1 MLIITKEPSTKV
13 RKISSPNEAKTPST
27 PSARGRS
34 GAPPPSRRESK
45 GMGFQTELVE
55 NISDLQ
61 SEARRRVASALV
73 KLFVEQ
79 TQQAEKQGAFS
90 RPSGQTPDH
99 LGLKLGL
106 AVEYA
111 IYLNFWGP
119 SGEPSS
125 LYADKFRTIS
135 HNVKNNSALRDRLLS
150 GDLSPNEFSKMSSL
164 DMASKELQEKTA
176 EMKREAEKQ
185 HVIVQEEGP
194 RIRRTHKGDE
204 LVGED
209 AHHTVVADQVYSQP
223 IVRRRDT
230 EGDSMVSKQ
239 AGEESTFPY
248 SPTAAESPE
257 NIAYSNAHSPPA
269 VPALVVDTKAPRRP
283 STANEPKPSAT
294 FNIDDVWSSVTG
306 PDGEKQRAKQP
317 PQGTEFGNI
326 PVGTV
331 EAPTTVMADAEIDH
345 LLKDEDPDEEEPYSP
360 TDYAAD
366 PDAPVWRGKMNMVGV
381 AEFAGVAK
389 HVAGANLSAAYPWS
403 RLIPSLLT
411 IEGRIDVDRATM
423 YLCGLRYSRTCDVSV
438 VCVTPNDDPENR
450 AQFDKLFDYFTERKR
465 YGVIAKTQ
473 FANVKD
479 TYLVPIE
486 AGISEKPEFIELLE
500 HCTLEDLS
508 PERLML
514 LTYVIRSNNTPS
526 AQATPRHP
534 DSAVVAASPI
544 NHPTSS
550 SGLNA
555 MSPMDRPPTFAASP
569 PQLQHGL
576 PTSTHSFAPQPT
588 AGPRG
593 MEAARQALGDL
604 ATAPSVGQ
612 LLTEA
617 PNTGVA
623 EFQVVKGLL
632 ERVPATRGDYAML
645 TNLLKIE
652 LQQQG
657 GAHTST

>member
-1 MLIITKEPSTKV
+1 M
-13 RKISSPNEAKTPST
+13 
-27 PSARGRS
+27 
-34 GAPPPSRRESK
+34 PPPASRRDSK
-45 GMGFQTELVE
+45 GIGFQTELVE

-90 RPSGQTPDH
+90 RPSGQTSDD

-111 IYLNFWGP
+111 IYLNFWGQ
-119 SGEPSS
+119 SAEPTS

-135 HNVKNNSALRDRLLS
+135 HNVKNNSALRDRLLR

-176 EMKREAEKQ
+176 EMKRDAEKQ

-204 LVGED
+204 LVGD
-209 AHHTVVADQVYSQP
+209 DTHHPVVADQIYSQP

-230 EGDSMVSKQ
+230 DGDQTTSKP
-239 AGEESTFPY
+239 AGDEPSFPY
-248 SPTAAESPE
+248 SPTAVESPD
-257 NIAYSNAHSPPA
+257 NIAYSHAQSPPA
-269 VPALVVDTKAPRRP
+269 VPALTVDTKAPHRP

-317 PQGTEFGNI
+317 PQATEPGNI
-326 PVGTV
+326 PVGTA
-331 EAPTTVMADAEIDH
+331 EAPTVVADAEIDH

-366 PDAPVWRGKMNMVGV
+366 PDAPVWRGKLNMVGV
-381 AEFAGVAK
+381 AEFSGVAK
-389 HVAGANLSAAYPWS
+389 HVAGANLSATYPWS
-403 RLIPSLLT
+403 RLIPSSLT
-411 IEGRIDVDRATM
+411 IEGRIDVNRASM
-423 YLCGLRYSRTCDVSV
+423 YLCGLRYSNTCDVSV
-438 VCVTPNDDPENR
+438 VCVTPNDEPENR
-450 AQFDKLFDYFTERKR
+450 AQFDRLFNYFTERKR
-465 YGVIAKTQ
+465 YGVISKTA

-479 TYLVPIE
+479 TYIVPVE
-486 AGISEKPEFIELLE
+486 AGINQKPEFIELLE
-500 HCTLEDLS
+500 HCTLEDPS
-508 PERLML
+508 PERVML

-526 AQATPRHP
+526 AQATPRNP
-534 DSAVVAASPI
+534 DSAIVAASPI
-544 NHPTSS
+544 NHTTPN
-550 SGLNA
+550 SGLIA
-555 MSPMDRPPTFAASP
+555 MSPMDRPPTFAAASP
-569 PQLQHGL
+569 PQVQPG
-576 PTSTHSFAPQPT
+576 PPSTSIHPAAPQPA
-588 AGPRG
+588 AGLRG

-612 LLTEA
+612 LLNEA

-632 ERVPATRGDYAML
+632 ERVPATIGDYAML
-645 TNLLKIE
+645 TNLLSIE
-652 LQQQG
+652 LQQQSN
-657 GAHTST
+657 AQPTT